1 MASLMPKIKKLLKAL
16 EVKGKIYL
24 FSKSQVYSQKL
35 GKICTVNKLD
45 VMMPLE
51 EYFEKF
57 PEKRKNGDRYKSDY
71 VRVPVADSFREV
83 DVLLSLADIYKQ
95 LRDVEGGDPSG

>member
-16 EVKGKIYL
+16 EIEGKIYL

-35 GKICTVNKLD
+35 GKICTVNKID

-57 PEKRKNGDRYKSDY
+57 PEKRKNRKRYKNDY
-71 VRVPVADSFREV
+71 VRIPVADSFREV
-83 DVLLSLADIYKQ
+83 DILLRLAHIYKQ
-95 LRDVEGGDPSG
+95 LKGGGPSG